1 MESKISK
8 IGNVIF
14 PEFTGERAYQVPF
27 KKGQALPSELSRWQ
41 PTVDNMLSGIDTDEE
56 MYLMVDQSSVDA
68 GSTQRRGGAHID
80 GNWETTGYS
89 TGHRVMAWSTGGGW
103 KTENLTKGGI
113 ILAADCDGT
122 KVYKGNVSGL
132 VGEGGD
138 CSHLDLSNM
147 ETEILLPNQAYIGN
161 VTMIHEAVP
170 SIKARNRTLV
180 RITLPNTYVA

>member
-1 MESKISK
+1 MESKVNK
-8 IGNVIF
+8 IGSVIF
-14 PEFTGERAYQVPF
+14 PKFTGERAYQVAF
-27 KKGQALPSELSRWQ
+27 KKGQPLPVNLSRWQ
-41 PTVDNMLSGIDTDEE
+41 STVDSMLAGVDTDEE
-56 MYLMVDQSSVDA
+56 MYLMIDQGAVNA

-80 GNWETTGYS
+80 GNWEGSKYKA
-89 TGHRVMAWSTGGGW
+89 MAWSTGPSW

-113 ILAADCDGT
+113 ILASDCSGV

-132 VGEGGD
+132 VGKGGD

-147 ETEILLPNQAYIGN
+147 STEILEPNRAYIGN

-170 SIKARNRTLV
+170 VIKSCNRTLV